1 MRRWPPS
8 SASDCGPWR
17 DAVEASTCAA
27 GRGTRESRSLRV
39 PRSDDHE
46 RGNTLISPSPPAQT
60 MSVATG
66 DRLNA
71 GGSPL
76 YFHTTRD
83 ATAVGGLALFFL
95 MSGDDNTVIGTR
107 AGQSFGGGSN
117 NIYVGSGVGP
127 PTSIESNT
135 IRIGRN
141 HTSTF
146 IAGIATTE
154 AVGSPVCVAT
164 TGQLGRCPPPPPAT
178 SNPATGRRH
187 PASFPDTS
195 GPELVM
201 VNAQDESAG
210 GREPGLLHE
219 LQRQQREIDELR
231 AQVRALVGGKAVV
244 RE

>member
-83 ATAVGGLALFFL
+83 ATSAILN
-95 MSGDDNTVIGTR
+95 NTVVLISAKGATKR
-107 AGQSFGGGSN
+107 LGGPDLLFEKLDGSAL
-117 NIYVGSGVGP
+117 VVD
-127 PTSIESNT
+127 
-135 IRIGRN
+135 
-141 HTSTF
+141 
-146 IAGIATTE
+146 IARRRR
-154 AVGSPVCVAT
+154 VA
-164 TGQLGRCPPPPPAT
+164 L
-178 SNPATGRRH
+178 
-187 PASFPDTS
+187 
-195 GPELVM
+195 
-201 VNAQDESAG
+201 
-210 GREPGLLHE
+210 EPGGPHLPDDLPIFQGELHNV
-219 LQRQQREIDELR
+219 LSS
-231 AQVRALVGGKAVV
+231 AAPP
-244 RE
+244 